1 MSPTEQHPAPPA
13 LIETEEDLLKYLD
26 SDPEGQTIQ
35 REEYVDPE
43 TDFEKS
49 DIKAV
54 GLRDPKIKIGVIVA
68 LAIATCLG
76 VMNACGRSG
85 DGATTQTAQETE
97 LKKKNEALEKRI
109 AQLQT
114 VGEGAAQ
121 KRQAAG
127 FLTPAKKP
135 PVAKAVPKPV
145 ATATAVPASYSQSS
159 RNYNPDPDPA
169 PVSVPL
175 PKAISTAS
183 PVTAPAPKAENSEI
197 VSLREQLK
205 ALQAK
210 ALKGDKPEP
219 EQIATSLSEQVNP
232 NALVEVS
239 DTSQTQPVAQ
249 FDGGIEQ
256 QALLSG
262 VAPVTIP
269 VGTEAI
275 ATLDTPI
282 QSGAGPSMA
291 MLTLKNDVK
300 GEGDRVIIP
309 RGSKL
314 MARAEFSGAMA
325 NLTIESAMVNGLA
338 IKLPNGIAVFKDD
351 KTPLIATDFTRRS
364 SGPGMGNIFL
374 NALLD
379 GASAGIQQVIQ
390 PDTSSVISGNNIIQ
404 NSTSSGRGLQQAGL
418 AGVGGLTSGLSS
430 GLKANLAAGLAAQQ
444 QGNGQSSAPALGI
457 KAGINLKLVFMAPT
471 KLVVPGTIASA
482 NLN

>member
-1 MSPTEQHPAPPA
+1 MSPTEQHPAPSA
-13 LIETEEDLLKYLD
+13 LIETEADLLKYLD
-26 SDPEGQTIQ
+26 SDPEGEAIN

-43 TDFEKS
+43 TDFEQS
-49 DIKAV
+49 DVKAI

-68 LAIATCLG
+68 LAITTCIG

-85 DGATTQTAQETE
+85 DGATTQTAEETNLKKQNE
-97 LKKKNEALEKRI
+97 ALKKKV
-109 AQLQT
+109 AQLQM

-127 FLTPAKKP
+127 YLTPPKKP
-135 PVAKAVPKPV
+135 PVSKAVPKPV
-145 ATATAVPASYSQSS
+145 ASAVPVSYRPSS
-159 RNYNPDPDPA
+159 SNYNPDPDPA

-175 PKAISTAS
+175 PKTITAAA
-183 PVTAPAPKAENSEI
+183 PVTASAPKADNSEI
-197 VSLREQLK
+197 VALRAQLK

-210 ALKGDKPEP
+210 ALKEDEPEP

-232 NALVEVS
+232 NALVEVV

-256 QALLSG
+256 EALLSG

-269 VGTEAI
+269 LGTEAI

-282 QSGAGPSMA
+282 QSGAGPSQA

-300 GEGDRVIIP
+300 GEGDRVILP

-314 MARAEFSGAMA
+314 MARAEFSGALA
-325 NLTIESAMVNGLA
+325 NLTIESAMVNGLP
-338 IKLPNGIAVFKDD
+338 IKLPYGIAVFKED
-351 KTPLIATDFTRRS
+351 KTPLIATDFTRRR

-430 GLKANLAAGLAAQQ
+430 GLKANLTAGLAAQQ
-444 QGNGQSSAPALGI
+444 QGYGQSSTPALGI
-457 KAGINLKLVFMAPT
+457 KAGINLRLVFMSPT

>member
-1 MSPTEQHPAPPA
+1 MPPTEQHPAPPTP
-13 LIETEEDLLKYLD
+13 IETEDDLLKYLD
-26 SDPEGQTIQ
+26 SDPDSAAIS

-49 DIKAV
+49 DIKAE
-54 GLRDPKIKIGVIVA
+54 GLRNPKIKIGVIVA
-68 LAIATCLG
+68 LAIVTCIG

-85 DGATTQTAQETE
+85 EGATTQTAQETDLKKQNE
-97 LKKKNEALEKRI
+97 LLKKKI
-109 AQLQT
+109 AQLQI

-127 FLTPAKKP
+127 YLTPAKKP
-135 PVAKAVPKPV
+135 PVSTAVPKTV
-145 ATATAVPASYSQSS
+145 ATAVPVSYNQS

-175 PKAISTAS
+175 PKEIAAATSA
-183 PVTAPAPKAENSEI
+183 PVTASASNAENSEI
-197 VSLREQLK
+197 TALRGQLK

-210 ALKGDKPEP
+210 SLKNDKPEP

-256 QALLSG
+256 EALLSG

-275 ATLDTPI
+275 AQLDTPI
-282 QSGAGPSMA
+282 QSGIGPSMA

-314 MARAEFSGAMA
+314 MARADFSGAMA
-325 NLTIESAMVNGLA
+325 NLTIESAMVNGLRV
-338 IKLPNGIAVFKDD
+338 KLPNGIAVFKDD

-364 SGPGMGNIFL
+364 SGPGVGNIFL

-390 PDTSSVISGNNIIQ
+390 PDTSSVISGNNVIQ

-430 GLKANLAAGLAAQQ
+430 GLKANLAAGLSAQQ
-444 QGNGQSSAPALGI
+444 QGQGQSSTPALGI
-457 KAGINLKLVFMAPT
+457 KAGINLRLVFMAPT

>member
-1 MSPTEQHPAPPA
+1 MSQTEQHPAPPVE
-13 LIETEEDLLKYLD
+13 IETEEDLLKYLD
-26 SDPEGQTIQ
+26 SDPDSEAIH

-43 TDFEKS
+43 TEFEKS
-49 DIKAV
+49 DIKAE

-85 DGATTQTAQETE
+85 DGATTQTAQETDLKKQNE
-97 LKKKNEALEKRI
+97 LLKKKV
-109 AQLQT
+109 AQLQK

-127 FLTPAKKP
+127 YLTPAKKP
-135 PVAKAVPKPV
+135 PVSKAVPKTV
-145 ATATAVPASYSQSS
+145 ASAVPVSMRQSS
-159 RNYNPDPDPA
+159 RSYNPDPDPA

-175 PKAISTAS
+175 PKAIAAST
-183 PVTAPAPKAENSEI
+183 PITAPAPKAENAE
-197 VSLREQLK
+197 VVALREQLK

-210 ALKGDKPEP
+210 ALKGEKSEP
-219 EQIATSLSEQVNP
+219 EQIATSLSDQVNP

-256 QALLSG
+256 EALLSG

-275 ATLDTPI
+275 AQLDTPI
-282 QSGAGPSMA
+282 QSGVGPTQA

-325 NLTIESAMVNGLA
+325 NLTIESAMVNGLPR
-338 IKLPNGIAVFKDD
+338 KLPYGIAVFKDD
-351 KTPLIATDFTRRS
+351 KTPLIATDFIRRS
-364 SGPGMGNIFL
+364 SSPGMGNIFL

-444 QGNGQSSAPALGI
+444 QGSGQSSTPALGI
-457 KAGINLKLVFMAPT
+457 KAGINLRLVFMSPA

>member
-1 MSPTEQHPAPPA
+1 MSPTEHQHPAPPVA
-13 LIETEEDLLKYLD
+13 IETEEDLLKYLD
-26 SDPEGQTIQ
+26 SDPEGQTIH

-54 GLRDPKIKIGVIVA
+54 GLCDPKIKIGVIVA

-97 LKKKNEALEKRI
+97 LKKQNELLKKQV

-127 FLTPAKKP
+127 YLTPPKKP
-135 PVAKAVPKPV
+135 PVSKAVPKTV
-145 ATATAVPASYSQSS
+145 AAAVPVSYNQSS

-175 PKAISTAS
+175 PKAIAAAA
-183 PVTAPAPKAENSEI
+183 PVTAPESKAENAEI
-197 VSLREQLK
+197 TALREQLK
-205 ALQAK
+205 VLQAK

-219 EQIATSLSEQVNP
+219 EQIATSLSEEVNP
-232 NALVEVS
+232 NALVEVL
-239 DTSQTQPVAQ
+239 DTSQSQPVAQ

-275 ATLDTPI
+275 AQLDTPI
-282 QSGAGPSMA
+282 QSGAGPSQA

-351 KTPLIATDFTRRS
+351 KTPLIATDFTLRS
-364 SGPGMGNIFL
+364 GGPGMGNIFL

-379 GASAGIQQVIQ
+379 GASSGIQQVIQ

-418 AGVGGLTSGLSS
+418 AGLGGLTSGLSS
-430 GLKANLAAGLAAQQ
+430 GLKANLAAGLSAQQ
-444 QGNGQSSAPALGI
+444 QGQGQSSAPALGI
-457 KAGINLKLVFMAPT
+457 KAGINVRLVFMAPT